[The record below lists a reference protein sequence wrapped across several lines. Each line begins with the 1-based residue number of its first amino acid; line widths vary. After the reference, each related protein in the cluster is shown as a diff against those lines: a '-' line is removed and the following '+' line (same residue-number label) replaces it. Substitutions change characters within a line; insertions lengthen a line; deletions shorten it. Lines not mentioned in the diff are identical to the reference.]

1 MIQICTGASD
11 MSSFLVQSSQ
21 CLTVNFML
29 TLTSIIEF
37 LPKILGISI
46 QEKLGYYDNSKIA
59 VSEKFL

>member
-1 MIQICTGASD
+1 
-11 MSSFLVQSSQ
+11 MSPFLVQSSQ
-21 CLTVNFML
+21 CLTVNFTL

-59 VSEKFL
+59 VSDKFL